1 MGKNKKS
8 GKTSTLSKGYF
19 PFVSVCTPTFNRRPF
34 IEMMFQCFRNQT
46 YPKDR
51 MEWIIVDDGTDKI
64 SDLIYAS
71 DIPQIKYISLDK
83 KVSLGEKRNI
93 MHKHIKG
100 SIIVYMDDDDYYPP
114 ERVQHAVSRLMEVPS
129 ALCAGSSEMYIYFK
143 HINKMYQSGPF
154 SPTHA
159 TAATFAFRAE
169 LLKQTQFENTAALAE
184 EKAFLKNYTIPFV
197 QLDSLKTIL
206 VFSHDQNTFDK
217 KRLLNQGSSVVFKE
231 SNKTVDMFIR
241 TEKEKPIYDFFM
253 HDIDERL
260 KVYQAGDP
268 SMKPDVL
275 KQIKEID
282 ASREKQRQ
290 ESMAKGGAPMSIM
303 IQQDG
308 KPPQE
313 LNAEQIVDIL
323 QNQQKMMENQKQHI
337 DKQDQYIRS
346 LQEQLAKAEAFI
358 AHLQSI
364 APKPEDAT
372 PKPEDATP
380 KPEDATPKPEDAT
393 PKPEDAMCNPE
404 NISIELSEPSKSEPE
419 VVLDE
424 PSKSE
429 PESQSVIAEEP
440 CKTVKELPTEIMETI
455 HIAM

>member
-8 GKTSTLSKGYF
+8 GKTATLSKGYF

-34 IEMMFQCFRNQT
+34 IQMMFQCFRNQT

-64 SDLIYAS
+64 SDLVYAS

-100 SIIVYMDDDDYYPP
+100 SIVVYMDDDDYYPP
-114 ERVQHAVSRLMEVPS
+114 ERVQHAVARLMEVPS

-231 SNKTVDMFIR
+231 SDKTVDMFIR

-253 HDIDERL
+253 HDIDEIL
-260 KVYQAGDP
+260 KNYKPGDP

-282 ASREKQRQ
+282 ATREKQRQ
-290 ESMAKGGAPMSIM
+290 EASAKNGAPMSIM

-313 LNAEQIVDIL
+313 LNAQQIVEIL
-323 QNQQKMMENQKQHI
+323 QNQQKTMESQNQHI
-337 DKQDQYIRS
+337 KKQEEYIKI
-346 LQEQLAKAEAFI
+346 LQEQLAKAEGYI
-358 AHLQSI
+358 RYIQSRSDKPLDGTPTPDDSADKPEDS
-364 APKPEDAT
+364 APKPDDGAD
-372 PKPEDATP
+372 KPEDDAP
-380 KPEDATPKPEDAT
+380 K
-393 PKPEDAMCNPE
+393 PE
-404 NISIELSEPSKSEPE
+404 NISIELSEPSKSDPQ
-419 VVLDE
+419 VVIEE
-424 PSKSE
+424 PSKTDPQIINDNSN
-429 PESQSVIAEEP
+429 PDTT
-440 CKTVKELPTEIMETI
+440 KEIMETI
-455 HIAM
+455 HITM

>member
-1 MGKNKKS
+1 
-8 GKTSTLSKGYF
+8 
-19 PFVSVCTPTFNRRPF
+19 
-34 IEMMFQCFRNQT
+34 
-46 YPKDR
+46 
-51 MEWIIVDDGTDKI
+51 
-64 SDLIYAS
+64 
-71 DIPQIKYISLDK
+71 
-83 KVSLGEKRNI
+83 
-93 MHKHIKG
+93 
-100 SIIVYMDDDDYYPP
+100 
-114 ERVQHAVSRLMEVPS
+114 MEVPS

-253 HDIDERL
+253 HDIDEIL
-260 KVYQAGDP
+260 KNYKPGDP

-290 ESMAKGGAPMSIM
+290 EAMSKGGGPGSIM

-323 QNQQKMMENQKQHI
+323 QNQQKTMESQNQHI
-337 DKQDQYIRS
+337 KKQEEYIKI
-346 LQEQLAKAEAFI
+346 LQEQLAKAEGYI
-358 AHLQSI
+358 RYIQSRSDKPLDGTPTPDDSADKPQDSAPKPDDGADKPEDD
-364 APKPEDAT
+364 APKPEDDA
-372 PKPEDATP
+372 PK
-380 KPEDATPKPEDAT
+380 
-393 PKPEDAMCNPE
+393 PE
-404 NISIELSEPSKSEPE
+404 NISIELSEPSKSDPQ
-419 VVLDE
+419 VVIEE
-424 PSKSE
+424 PSKTDPQIINDNSN
-429 PESQSVIAEEP
+429 PDTT
-440 CKTVKELPTEIMETI
+440 KEIMETI
-455 HIAM
+455 HITM